1 VGLKEPGSIR
11 TLQSAVGAEI
21 VIDGRRYINF
31 GGSSYLG
38 MAARPHILQAGMEA
52 LSECGSGAPLARFH
66 RVFTRAHQEVESQA
80 CRLFESD
87 AAMYIAGGYYF
98 GLVAL
103 AAIRK
108 RFDTI
113 YFDEHAHFSL
123 REAIAASGLE
133 SRSFRHLDA
142 QHLRDRLASQAGSRH
157 CPLVVTDGLFS
168 TLGEIAPLDEL
179 ADIVTPYDGKLLV
192 DESHSFG
199 VLGPNGRG
207 AVEHH
212 GLQGGPVLFGG
223 SLGKAFG
230 TCGGIIPGSVDE
242 VTEMRLTPAGR
253 GASAGLAA
261 AAAMC
266 ARSLQFVRE
275 HPELLRQ
282 LRVNVSYLKSG
293 LRKLG
298 LTVDCSDVPIAAFT
312 VGVQEQ
318 DLRSLRD
325 RLQAQGIF
333 VYHSKYIGAGA
344 AGVIR
349 CGIFADHT
357 TEHMDALL
365 QALSRML

>member
-1 VGLKEPGSIR
+1 MGLNEPSPLR

-31 GGSSYLG
+31 GGSAYLG
-38 MAARPHILQAGMEA
+38 LAARPHILQAGVEA

-66 RVFTRAHQEVESQA
+66 RVFTRPHQEVESEA
-80 CRLFESD
+80 SAFFKSA

-103 AAIRK
+103 AATAK
-108 RFDTI
+108 RFDVI

-133 SRSFRHLDA
+133 SHSFRHLDP
-142 QHLRDRLASQAGSRH
+142 QDLRDQLLSQAGRRR
-157 CPLVVTDGLFS
+157 PLVVTDGTFS
-168 TLGEIAPLDEL
+168 TLGEIAPLDAL
-179 ADIVTPYDGKLLV
+179 ADCIAPYDGKLLV

-212 GLQGGPVLFGG
+212 GLHGGSVLFGG

-230 TCGGIIPGSVDE
+230 TCGGIIPASVDE
-242 VTEMRLTPAGR
+242 VAEMRLTPTGR

-282 LRVNVSYLKSG
+282 LRANVSYLKSG

-298 LTVDCSDVPIAAFT
+298 LAVDCSDVPIAAFA
-312 VGVQEQ
+312 VGTQEQ
-318 DLRSLRD
+318 DLRRLRD
-325 RLQAQGIF
+325 CLQEEGIF
-333 VYHSKYIGAGA
+333 VYHSRYIGAGP
-344 AGVIR
+344 AGVLR

-357 TEHMDALL
+357 AEHMDALL
-365 QALSRML
+365 QALARML